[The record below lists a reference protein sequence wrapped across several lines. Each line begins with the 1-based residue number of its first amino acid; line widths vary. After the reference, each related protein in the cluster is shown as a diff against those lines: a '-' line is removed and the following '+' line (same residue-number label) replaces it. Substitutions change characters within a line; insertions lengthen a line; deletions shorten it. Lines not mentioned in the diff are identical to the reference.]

1 MTSKAQ
7 TTRHEDGEQS
17 LLAQYTFTSAQ
28 RIFLSVIFLLLA
40 VAAGLLYAYPMGA
53 TVGEIGFATDEAY
66 IPLTFARNL
75 IEHVA
80 WSFHGTDMVISG
92 TAAPLQVL
100 LLVLIGI
107 FVSDGIVASMV
118 VGILSFAAVVLLTF
132 RLGIL
137 LFPKQQWLA
146 AMAALLIVF
155 APRLAASTVGGDP
168 ALLFTAL
175 ILASATAYF
184 ARRSVLFFLFAG
196 LAFWVRPDAIIF
208 FLAAIL
214 HLVYHHALVPA
225 RKVADPDA
233 KPVTGKQTAIGG
245 VVFLVIVAGYLLMNL
260 IVGGT
265 LLPNAVHAELAYYSG
280 SFGMFLEEV
289 LRFYTYS
296 WTTLLLL
303 FALNALIPLAVLV
316 SRRQGAS
323 LVLAAAYV
331 LGTILVYA
339 LFHPVL
345 RDHHLLL
352 PTLPFLVLLGV
363 WGLLN
368 LTGLITWFSSSVF
381 TRTLATVLVF
391 VGVIIAVAMEV
402 VEWEFHRTMHYQSV
416 RYLLDRQANM
426 GKWLAENTAPE
437 ARVATHAVGT
447 AGYYG
452 DRYLVDMK
460 GTVTPEVV
468 PLIGDLPALVKH
480 IEAESVQYIAISR
493 NEFEV
498 VNVNPLVTSDR
509 AKSGITE
516 IFPYVPTRTHI
527 MSQQAS
533 LLNLQATQL
542 MKQDVDASIRLLKQ
556 SLVADPYS
564 SRTNTLLGIA
574 LLQKQDSL
582 TAETA
587 FRNALELHPHYAP
600 AMVPLGDLLTARKE
614 YWEALRTLE
623 LAMKLNPESQVAQK
637 SLDAASR
644 AHRGDSLGGT
654 ITFSVTKT
662 LPTLPRRSGQ

>member
-7 TTRHEDGEQS
+7 ASRQEGGETAVF
-17 LLAQYTFTSAQ
+17 AQYTFTGAQ
-28 RIFLSVIFLLLA
+28 RLFLSILFLLLA
-40 VAAGLLYAYPMGA
+40 VAAGLLYALPMGS

-75 IEHVA
+75 IEHGA
-80 WSFHGTDMVISG
+80 WSFHGTDMVVSG

-100 LLVLIGI
+100 LLGLIGI
-107 FVSDGIVASMV
+107 FATDGIVASMV
-118 VGILSFAAVVLLTF
+118 LGILSFAAVVLLTF

-137 LFPKQQWLA
+137 LFPKQQWLG
-146 AMAALLIVF
+146 AMAALLIAF
-155 APRLAASTVGGDP
+155 APRLAASTVGGAP

-214 HLVYHHALVPA
+214 HLVYHHALVPKRA
-225 RKVADPDA
+225 VADPDA
-233 KPVTGKQTAIGG
+233 KPVTGRQTAIGG
-245 VVFLVIVAGYLLMNL
+245 ALFLAIVAGYLLMNL

-280 SFGMFLEEV
+280 SFGAFLEEA
-289 LRFYTYS
+289 LRVYTYS

-303 FALNALIPLAVLV
+303 FAAMALVP
-316 SRRQGAS
+316 
-323 LVLAAAYV
+323 LAAAVLRRRQMTLVLPAAYV
-331 LGTILVYA
+331 ILTV
-339 LFHPVL
+339 LLLPFINPVL
-345 RDHHLLL
+345 RDPQLLL

-363 WGLLN
+363 WGLLR
-368 LTGLITWFSSSVF
+368 LTGIIPWFNATVF
-381 TRTLATVLVF
+381 SRTLATVLVF
-391 VGVIIAVAMEV
+391 VGVIIAVAMQI
-402 VEWEFHRTMHYQSV
+402 VEWEFNRATHYQSV

-426 GKWLAENTAPE
+426 GKWLSENTPE
-437 ARVATHAVGT
+437 DARVATHAVGT

-468 PLIGDLPALVKH
+468 QLIGDLPALVKQ
-480 IEAESVQYIAISR
+480 IETEGAQYIAISR

-533 LLNLQATQL
+533 MLNLQATQV
-542 MKQDVDASIRLLKQ
+542 MKQDTDAAIRFLKK

-574 LLQKQDSL
+574 LLQKQDTL
-582 TAETA
+582 KAETA
-587 FRNALELHPHYAP
+587 FRNALALHPHYAP
-600 AMVPLGDLLTARKE
+600 AMVPLGDLLVKRKDF
-614 YWEALRTLE
+614 WEGLRTLE
-623 LAMKLNPESQVAQK
+623 LAMKLNPQSEVAKK
-637 SLDAASR
+637 SLDAAR
-644 AHRGDSLGGT
+644 VAQREDSLGGR
-654 ITFSVTKT
+654 ITFSITKT
-662 LPTLPRRSGQ
+662 LPSLPRRSDQ